1 VSDLGRWSEPK
12 LYQPPRVIFNPFP
25 HLFTVSPSFMS
36 SSIFL
41 SLCLVFFKEMI
52 LLLTVI
58 PSEGD
63 SVSFYSMCIRMSHIE
78 ILTPIQPL
86 HNFTYCTYIFF
97 LHVCVF
103 LIQNGYIFFHLGF
116 DLHSKNDFRWFVLL
130 IKMANATVVVCK
142 DSWSTYFHC
151 FQPTKNSFFV
161 FLGVQCFLL
170 PSAGTMITFVTC
182 NWRGIFSSH
191 MLCMA
196 RK

>member
-1 VSDLGRWSEPK
+1 MCEEDLLLMLTTLGTQPAHSTQMPTGDWPVRFGSSDPTKGVAVSDLGRWSEPK

-86 HNFTYCTYIFF
+86 HNFSLKQDTLAHIFF
-97 LHVCVF
+97 FSMYVC
-103 LIQNGYIFFHLGF
+103 
-116 DLHSKNDFRWFVLL
+116 S
-130 IKMANATVVVCK
+130 
-142 DSWSTYFHC
+142 
-151 FQPTKNSFFV
+151 
-161 FLGVQCFLL
+161 
-170 PSAGTMITFVTC
+170 
-182 NWRGIFSSH
+182 
-191 MLCMA
+191 
-196 RK
+196 